1 MLELLLGLPPNALAE
16 LAALLRDY
24 APNWPPQNRLERF
37 DGLSPAAIASMQ
49 SAGWAATQLADACQL
64 AATTSAHQLKQAL
77 HLVLS
82 GCQSESVPTRDT
94 AAVMQA
100 LLASARTEVIMA
112 GYAFHRAS
120 EILAP
125 LHAKMKANAGFTVR
139 IVMDIKR
146 SYQNSTVAQ
155 DLAHKAQLEFW
166 KQSWPWQPR
175 PALYFDPRSLA
186 LAPEQRAS
194 MHAKFVLVDREQ
206 ALITSA
212 NFTRAALTKNIEVGL
227 LIKEST
233 LCQQLG
239 LFADSL
245 IVQHLLPLKYG

>member
-1 MLELLLGLPPNALAE
+1 MLELLHGLPPTVLTE

-24 APNWPPQNRLERF
+24 APNWPPQNRLVRF
-37 DGLSPAAIASMQ
+37 DGLSPAVITKMQ
-49 SAGWAATQLADACQL
+49 SAGWQASLLADACQL
-64 AATTSAHQLKQAL
+64 AAATSAHQLKHAL
-77 HLVLS
+77 QLVLS

-100 LLASARTEVIMA
+100 LLGSARTEVIMA

-125 LHAKMKANAGFTVR
+125 LHAKMKADAGFTVR
-139 IVMDIKR
+139 IIMDIKR
-146 SYQNSTVAQ
+146 PYQNRTIAQ
-155 DLAHKAQLEFW
+155 DLARKAQLEFW
-166 KQSWPWQPR
+166 QQSWPWQPR
-175 PALYFDPRSLA
+175 PTLYFDPRSLA

-194 MHAKFVLVDREQ
+194 MHAKFVLVDRAQ

-227 LIKEST
+227 LIQEPS

-245 IVQHLLPLKYG
+245 IVQHLLPLH